1 MLRWMMRVALS
12 LLVSFPSWS
21 ADFGKGLAAAE
32 RGDYVTALRE
42 WRPLAEQGHAKAQFN
57 LGVMYGDG
65 EGIQQDYGQAAQWYR
80 RAAEQGIAQ
89 AQYNLGVM
97 YKKGMGVA
105 QDYSQAAKW
114 YRRAAEQGDA
124 DAQIKLGLMYG
135 LGDGVVEDYVT
146 AHMWGNIARANGY
159 DSGKLLDALEQLMS
173 KGQIARAQQRASD
186 CMANQ
191 YKNC

>member
-1 MLRWMMRVALS
+1 M
-12 LLVSFPSWS
+12 
-21 ADFGKGLAAAE
+21 
-32 RGDYVTALRE
+32 
-42 WRPLAEQGHAKAQFN
+42 
-57 LGVMYGDG
+57 
-65 EGIQQDYGQAAQWYR
+65 
-80 RAAEQGIAQ
+80 

-97 YKKGMGVA
+97 YANG
-105 QDYSQAAKW
+105 
-114 YRRAAEQGDA
+114 R
-124 DAQIKLGLMYG
+124 
-135 LGDGVVEDYVT
+135 GVVQNYVT